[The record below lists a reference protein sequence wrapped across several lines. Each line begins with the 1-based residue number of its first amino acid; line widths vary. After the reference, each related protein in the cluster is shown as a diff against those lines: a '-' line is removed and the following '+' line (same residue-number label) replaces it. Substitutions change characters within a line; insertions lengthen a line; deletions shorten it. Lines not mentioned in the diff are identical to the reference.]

1 MIRVSSLLSLP
12 ALLLAAGIAE
22 GQSWKTMES
31 ARQLL
36 DDGPTEVR
44 IEYGAGEL
52 RVEPAPQRML
62 YHMELRYDE
71 DRFTPITS
79 FDAQARTLRLG
90 LDGREHRAT
99 STTHGSRAVIG
110 LTREAPLDLA
120 LEFGAGE
127 ASLDLGGMSIR
138 SLEISTGA
146 SETEIRFDAPNR
158 ISAERVEFK
167 AGAAELEVFGLGNA
181 RARQIRFQGGVG
193 STTLDFSGAWDADA
207 TASVQ
212 MGIGELTLRFP
223 RGLAVRLEKN
233 ALLTSFDTE
242 GLIKRDD
249 AYFSP
254 DWDTATHR
262 LTIDV
267 DAAFGSVEVEWI
279 D

>member
-1 MIRVSSLLSLP
+1 MRFGSLLSLP
-12 ALLLAAGIAE
+12 ALLLVAGIAE

-36 DDGPTEVR
+36 DDGPTNVR

-71 DRFTPITS
+71 NRFTPVTA

-90 LDGREHRAT
+90 LNDRDRGG
-99 STTHGSRAVIG
+99 STKHGSRAVIA
-110 LTREAPLDLA
+110 LTREAPLDLK

-146 SETEIRFDAPNR
+146 SESEIRFDSPNQ
-158 ISAERVEFK
+158 IAAERVEIE

-181 RARQIRFQGGVG
+181 RARRIQFQGGVG
-193 STTLDFSGAWDADA
+193 STTLDFGGAWDADA
-207 TASVQ
+207 TASVRI
-212 MGIGELTLRFP
+212 GIGELTLRFP
-223 RGLAVRLEKN
+223 RGLGVRLEKN
-233 ALLTSFDTE
+233 SLFTSFDTE
-242 GLIKRDD
+242 GMIKRGD

>member
-1 MIRVSSLLSLP
+1 MMRFRSLLPLP
-12 ALLLAAGIAE
+12 ALLLVAGIAE

-31 ARQLL
+31 ARQLH
-36 DDGPTEVR
+36 DDGPTSVR

-52 RVEPAPQRML
+52 RVEPAPRRML

-71 DRFTPITS
+71 NRFTPVTT

-90 LDGREHRAT
+90 LNDRDRRG
-99 STTHGSRAVIG
+99 SKTHGSRAVIG
-110 LTREAPLDLA
+110 LTREAPLDLK

-146 SETEIRFDAPNR
+146 SESEIRFDAPNQ
-158 ISAERVEFK
+158 ISAERVEVE
-167 AGAAELEVFGLGNA
+167 AGAAELGVFGLGNA
-181 RARQIRFQGGVG
+181 RARRIQFQGGVG

-207 TASVQ
+207 TASVRI
-212 MGIGELTLRFP
+212 GIGELTLRFP
-223 RGLAVRLEKN
+223 RGLGVRLEKN
-233 ALLTSFDTE
+233 SLFTSFDTE
-242 GLIKRDD
+242 GMIKRGD